1 MKPPGGERFGNSG
14 PSNAPDKQ
22 VTNGVVEA
30 NRWEMQDVPQAPKP
44 KSWLVEREPQGPFI
58 QEDMLPGL
66 TRQEKGYGRAPTVD
80 GEIALRATPEPG
92 EILSFE

>member
-1 MKPPGGERFGNSG
+1 
-14 PSNAPDKQ
+14 
-22 VTNGVVEA
+22 
-30 NRWEMQDVPQAPKP
+30 
-44 KSWLVEREPQGPFI
+44 LVEREPQGPFI